1 MPFAIVGGIPKKI
14 IIGNVI
20 NDPPPARVLITPENN
35 PQINNM
41 IITSVSIIFYFT
53 RVHTF
58 IQYLFISNF

>member
-1 MPFAIVGGIPKKI
+1 MT
-14 IIGNVI
+14 GNVI

-53 RVHTF
+53 RVYT
-58 IQYLFISNF
+58 IT